1 MGSVLG
7 GLTSF
12 ATGGMYS
19 TDGNGVLQGGGG
31 YGDGSSSVLDFVPGV
46 GDARAAAKQNAANRA
61 EAALN
66 RQFQERM
73 SSTAYQRAM
82 ADMKAAG
89 LNPMLAY
96 QQGGA
101 SAPSGSQAT
110 INSESKTGLA
120 NAALQ
125 AYTGI
130 SSAKAQQ
137 AQITQQGEMNQ
148 SAIQLNKTS
157 AAKNLQDAE
166 RIRLDNVKQ
175 RKFEPLNEKA
185 SQVTKSVSKTFDN
198 LVQGLSH
205 SAKNW
210 GIMSSPKPVEGKNI
224 QVLEKVRNPHSFK
237 KPKQN

>member
-1 MGSVLG
+1 MGSLLG
-7 GLTSF
+7 GVTSVLS
-12 ATGGMYS
+12 GGAYS
-19 TDGNGVLQGGGG
+19 TDGGGWAQGGTG
-31 YGDGSSSVLDFVPGV
+31 YGTDFTSMIPGI
-46 GDARAAAKQNAANRA
+46 GDAQAAKEQNKQNRA

-89 LNPMLAY
+89 LNPSLAY

-120 NAALQ
+120 NMALQ

-130 SSAKAQQ
+130 SSARAQQ
-137 AQITQQGEMNQ
+137 AQIAQQGEMNQ

-157 AAKNLQDAE
+157 AAKNLQEAE
-166 RIRLDNVKQ
+166 KTRLDNVKQ
-175 RKFEPLNEKA
+175 KKFEPLNETA
-185 SQVTKSVSKTFDN
+185 SKMTNSVSKTFDK
-198 LVQGLSH
+198 LIEGISSSAKKYGQMLSPQPVQGR
-205 SAKNW
+205 
-210 GIMSSPKPVEGKNI
+210 NI
-224 QVLEKVRNPHSFK
+224 QVLEKVKNPHSFK
-237 KPKQN
+237 KPSQN